1 MITSNTLSLL
11 NQFKVMFNNYTSTL
25 KVIKEEDV
33 KYLMDV
39 CFLFDRCQIL
49 NYLLDGLSL
58 KEIESIH
65 SNLVNDI
72 SNTDDTGIYNSDVVG
87 FSF

>member
-11 NQFKVMFNNYTSTL
+11 NQFKVMSNNYTSTL

-39 CFLFDRCQIL
+39 CFLFDRNQIL